1 MSQSHLSQLPKLTCA
16 HENSI
21 ANTACLLYA
30 TSDRFVCIASV
41 FRRRLPQLAARG
53 EREENVEL
61 ATEPLLLQM
70 DLRAS
75 QVQDDDDDER

>member
-1 MSQSHLSQLPKLTCA
+1 MRLAIVSFALQ
-16 HENSI
+16 
-21 ANTACLLYA
+21 
-30 TSDRFVCIASV
+30 VCFAV
-41 FRRRLPQLAARG
+41 CRNWLQEER